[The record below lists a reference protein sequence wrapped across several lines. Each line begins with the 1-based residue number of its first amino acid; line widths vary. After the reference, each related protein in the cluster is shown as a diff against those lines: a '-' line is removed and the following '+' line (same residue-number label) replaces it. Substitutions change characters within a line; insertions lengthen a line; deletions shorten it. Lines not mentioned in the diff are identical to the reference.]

1 MPRQRLWNEPP
12 RGSSDRA
19 IRSTFR
25 LLRGVNRVLTR
36 AARRRERNAG
46 RRWMAIIVVLLGL
59 AVSWIIT
66 GRLMQHDIQ
75 QAPSKAAPQH

>member
-1 MPRQRLWNEPP
+1 
-12 RGSSDRA
+12 
-19 IRSTFR
+19 
-25 LLRGVNRVLTR
+25 
-36 AARRRERNAG
+36 
-46 RRWMAIIVVLLGL
+46 MAIIVVLLGL